1 MKAAVLH
8 ELGTNPKF
16 ETFNDPQANTEQAT
30 ITVKAAAIKQ
40 LDKIKAS
47 GKHYTKYPY
56 LPIVI
61 GTDGTGILEDG
72 TPIYAWGITGM
83 LAEKALVQKNNW
95 TVLPD
100 GLSFETAAALPNALI
115 GSDMALLYRAK
126 MEAGQTILI
135 NGATGVTGKI
145 AVQIAKYRGASK
157 IIVTGRNEDTLIEL
171 KTFGADEI
179 ISLKQDDETIVK
191 QIQQIHNNYP
201 IDIVLDY
208 LWGHPVELILQA
220 FKSLPPR
227 KVKLVTVGEMAGS
240 NISLASGTLRS
251 TQIEL
256 LGSGIGSITPEEIA
270 SYIKDILPTIFELA
284 ASGKMIIDIEA
295 FPLSKIEQ
303 IWNKQEEPGKRFVA
317 II

>member
-8 ELGTNPKF
+8 QLGTNPKF
-16 ETFNDPQANTEQAT
+16 ETFNDPQPNTEQAVVT
-30 ITVKAAAIKQ
+30 IKAAAIKQ

-47 GKHYTKYPY
+47 GKHYTKYPHF
-56 LPIVI
+56 PIVI
-61 GTDGTGILEDG
+61 GTDGAGILEDG

-157 IIVTGRNEDTLIEL
+157 IIVTGRNEEILKEL
-171 KTFGADEI
+171 KGLGADEV
-179 ISLKQDDETIVK
+179 ISLKQDDESIIE
-191 QIQQIHNNYP
+191 QLQQIHNNSP

-208 LWGHPVELILQA
+208 LWGHPVELIFQA

-227 KVKLVTVGEMAGS
+227 RMKLVTVGEMAGS
-240 NISLASGTLRS
+240 TISLTSATLRS

-256 LGSGIGSITPEEIA
+256 LGSGIGSITTEEMA
-270 SYIKDILPTIFELA
+270 SYVREILPVVFKLA
-284 ASGKMIIDIEA
+284 ASGKLVIDIETV
-295 FPLSKIEQ
+295 PLSNIEQ
-303 IWNKQEEPGKRFVA
+303 VWSKQEAPGKRFVA

>member
-8 ELGTNPKF
+8 QLGTNPKF
-16 ETFNDPQANTEQAT
+16 ETINDPQPTSEQT
-30 ITVKAAAIKQ
+30 IITIKAAAIKQ

-56 LPIVI
+56 FPIAV

-72 TPIYAWGITGM
+72 TRIYASGITGM
-83 LAEKALVQKNNW
+83 LAEKALVQKGNW

-100 GLSFETAAALPNALI
+100 GISFETAAALPNALI

-145 AVQIAKYRGASK
+145 AVQIAKYRGASR
-157 IIVTGRNEDTLIEL
+157 IIVTGRNETILNEL
-171 KTFGADEI
+171 KELGADEI
-179 ISLKQDDETIVK
+179 ISLQQNDATILEQLQNIHETT
-191 QIQQIHNNYP
+191 P

-208 LWGHPVELILQA
+208 LWGHPMELILQA

-227 KVKLVTVGEMAGS
+227 KIKIVTVGEMAGT
-240 NISLASGTLRS
+240 NISLPSGTLRS

-256 LGSGIGSITPEEIA
+256 LGSGIGSLSMNEIA
-270 SYIKDILPTIFELA
+270 TYMKEILPSVFELA
-284 ASGKMIIDIEA
+284 ANGKLIIDIELA
-295 FPLSKIEQ
+295 KLKDIETV
-303 IWNKQEEPGKRFVA
+303 WTKQEQPGKRFVVT
-317 II
+317 I

>member
-8 ELGTNPKF
+8 QLGTNPKF
-16 ETFNDPQANTEQAT
+16 ETINDPQPTSEQT
-30 ITVKAAAIKQ
+30 IITIKAAAIKQ
-40 LDKIKAS
+40 LDKVKAS

-56 LPIVI
+56 FPIAV

-72 TPIYAWGITGM
+72 TRIYASGITGM
-83 LAEKALVQKNNW
+83 LAEKALVQKGNW

-100 GLSFETAAALPNALI
+100 GISFETAAALPNALI

-145 AVQIAKYRGASK
+145 AVQMAKYRGASR
-157 IIVTGRNEDTLIEL
+157 IIVTGRNETILNEL
-171 KTFGADEI
+171 KELGADEI
-179 ISLKQDDETIVK
+179 ISLHQNDATILEQLQNIHETT
-191 QIQQIHNNYP
+191 P

-208 LWGHPVELILQA
+208 LWGHPMELILQA

-227 KVKLVTVGEMAGS
+227 KIKIITVGEMAGT
-240 NISLASGTLRS
+240 NISLPSGTLRS

-256 LGSGIGSITPEEIA
+256 LGSGIGSLSMNEIA
-270 SYIKDILPTIFELA
+270 TYMKEILPSVFELA
-284 ASGKMIIDIEA
+284 ANGKLIIDIELA
-295 FPLSKIEQ
+295 KLKDIET
-303 IWNKQEEPGKRFVA
+303 IWTKQEQPGKRFVVT
-317 II
+317 I

>member
-8 ELGTNPKF
+8 QLGTNPKF
-16 ETFNDPQANTEQAT
+16 ETINDPQPTSEQIIIT
-30 ITVKAAAIKQ
+30 IKAAAIKQ

-56 LPIVI
+56 FPIAV

-72 TPIYAWGITGM
+72 TRIYASGITGM
-83 LAEKALVQKNNW
+83 LAEKALVQKGNW

-100 GLSFETAAALPNALI
+100 GISFETAAALPNALI

-145 AVQIAKYRGASK
+145 AVQMAKYRGASR
-157 IIVTGRNEDTLIEL
+157 IIVTGRNETILNEL
-171 KTFGADEI
+171 KELGADEI
-179 ISLKQDDETIVK
+179 ISLHQNDATILEQLQNIHETT
-191 QIQQIHNNYP
+191 P

-208 LWGHPVELILQA
+208 LWGHPMELILQA

-227 KVKLVTVGEMAGS
+227 KIKIITVGEMAGT
-240 NISLASGTLRS
+240 NISLPSGTLRS

-256 LGSGIGSITPEEIA
+256 LGSGIGSLSMNEIA
-270 SYIKDILPTIFELA
+270 TYMKEILPSVFELA
-284 ASGKMIIDIEA
+284 ANGKLIIDIELA
-295 FPLSKIEQ
+295 KLKDIETV
-303 IWNKQEEPGKRFVA
+303 WTKQEQPGKRFVVT
-317 II
+317 I

>member
-8 ELGTNPKF
+8 ELGTRPKF
-16 ETFNDPQANTEQAT
+16 ETFNDPQPNSEQVIVA
-30 ITVKAAAIKQ
+30 VKAASIKQ

-47 GKHYTKYPY
+47 GKHYTKYPHF
-56 LPIVI
+56 PIVV
-61 GTDGTGILEDG
+61 GTDGTGTLEDG

-83 LAEKALVQKNNW
+83 LAEKALVQKDNW

-100 GLSFETAAALPNALI
+100 GITFEVAAALPNALI

-145 AVQIAKYRGASK
+145 AMQMAKYRGASK
-157 IIVTGRNEDTLIEL
+157 IIVTGRNEEILNEL
-171 KTFGADEI
+171 KALGADEI
-179 ISLKQDDETIVK
+179 ISLKQNDEAIIE
-191 QIQQIHNNYP
+191 QIQQIHNDSR

-227 KVKLVTVGEMAGS
+227 RIKLVTVGEMAGS
-240 NISLASGTLRS
+240 TISLASGTLRS

-256 LGSGIGSITPEEIA
+256 LGSGIGSITPSEMT
-270 SYIKDILPTIFELA
+270 SYMKDVLPTIFKLA
-284 ASGKMIIDIEA
+284 ASGELVIDIETV
-295 FPLSKIEQ
+295 PLSDIES
-303 IWNKQEEPGKRFVA
+303 IWNKQEQPGKRFVTL
-317 II
+317 I

>member
-8 ELGTNPKF
+8 QLGTNPKF
-16 ETFNDPQANTEQAT
+16 ETINDPQPTSEQT
-30 ITVKAAAIKQ
+30 IITIKAAAIKQ

-56 LPIVI
+56 FPIAV

-72 TPIYAWGITGM
+72 TRIYASGITGM
-83 LAEKALVQKNNW
+83 LAEKALVQKGNW

-100 GLSFETAAALPNALI
+100 GISFETAAALPNALI

-145 AVQIAKYRGASK
+145 AVQMAKYRGASR
-157 IIVTGRNEDTLIEL
+157 IIVTGRNETILNEL
-171 KTFGADEI
+171 KELGADEI
-179 ISLKQDDETIVK
+179 ISLQQNDATILE
-191 QIQQIHNNYP
+191 QLQNIHQTTP

-208 LWGHPVELILQA
+208 LWGHPMELILQA
-220 FKSLPPR
+220 FKSSPPR
-227 KVKLVTVGEMAGS
+227 KIKIVTVGEMAGT
-240 NISLASGTLRS
+240 NISLPSGTLRS

-256 LGSGIGSITPEEIA
+256 LGSGIGSLSMNEIA
-270 SYIKDILPTIFELA
+270 TYMKEILPSVFELA
-284 ASGKMIIDIEA
+284 ANGKLIIDIELA
-295 FPLSKIEQ
+295 KLKDIET
-303 IWNKQEEPGKRFVA
+303 IWTKQEQPGKRFVVT
-317 II
+317 I

>member
-8 ELGTNPKF
+8 QLGTNPKF
-16 ETFNDPQANTEQAT
+16 ETINDPQPTSEQT
-30 ITVKAAAIKQ
+30 IITIKAAAIKQ

-56 LPIVI
+56 FPIAV

-72 TPIYAWGITGM
+72 TRIYASGITGM
-83 LAEKALVQKNNW
+83 LAEKALVQKGNW

-100 GLSFETAAALPNALI
+100 GISFETAAALPNALI

-145 AVQIAKYRGASK
+145 AVQMAKYRGASR
-157 IIVTGRNEDTLIEL
+157 IIVTGRNETILNEL
-171 KTFGADEI
+171 KELGADEI
-179 ISLKQDDETIVK
+179 ISLQQNDATILEQLQNIHETT
-191 QIQQIHNNYP
+191 P

-208 LWGHPVELILQA
+208 LWGHPMELILQA

-227 KVKLVTVGEMAGS
+227 KIKIITVGEMAGT
-240 NISLASGTLRS
+240 NISLPSGTLRS

-256 LGSGIGSITPEEIA
+256 LGSGIGSLSMNEIA
-270 SYIKDILPTIFELA
+270 TYMKEILPSVFELA
-284 ASGKMIIDIEA
+284 ANGKLIIDIELA
-295 FPLSKIEQ
+295 KLKDIETV
-303 IWNKQEEPGKRFVA
+303 WTKQEQPGKRFVVT
-317 II
+317 I